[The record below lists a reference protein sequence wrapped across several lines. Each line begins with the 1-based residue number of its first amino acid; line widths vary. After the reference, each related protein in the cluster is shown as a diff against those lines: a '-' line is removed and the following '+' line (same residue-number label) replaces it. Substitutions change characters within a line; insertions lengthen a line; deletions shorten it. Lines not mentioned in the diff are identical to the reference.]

1 MTEPRNPLL
10 APQPS
15 SDRSPDRSPD
25 RSYPARNRTPEPRP
39 ASRGAP
45 RTQFQRMLFRVGL
58 WPRLRNPLSFR
69 SSLLVAFLGFT
80 LLPMLVFGPWLDRT
94 LQKHTTDLSLNS
106 QASEGSA
113 ALNSS
118 VAMDSRQSRVWVV
131 IAALV
136 LLAIALTIA
145 SWLSAQWVGPLDAL
159 PRQLKGVDSQEGPEF
174 RLSSIR
180 WAPDELQEIQEALLG
195 LRQRVQRN
203 LSEISA
209 TRQQTDQSLS
219 DLIRVRQSVENQV
232 LERTQELTEKLRC
245 AEKSERSK
253 GLFLAQLSHEIR
265 TPLNGVLGMIH
276 LLEQSSLNAEQR
288 DWAQTLR
295 SSSSTLLNVLND
307 SLDYSKIEAGKMR
320 MAVDEFDLRLV
331 FQRVVKLFTPRAA
344 DKKLALEVQFDSHLP
359 ERVKGDADRLAQVV
373 SNLVSNAIQFTQSG
387 MVRVVVLLTSRDVSL
402 VGIRIEV
409 EDTGIGMDSETQA
422 RLFQAYFQVDSPAQ
436 RRFSGGTGLGLVISR
451 QLVQLMG
458 GQISVRSRPGEGTQI
473 AVDLVFPVVDPQSG
487 SPGGPV
493 PAPPKPFRAL
503 RLLVVDDDPTSQ
515 KFIRIL
521 LARAGHQV
529 QTLDTAEAML
539 SDWILG
545 ARFDAVLL
553 DLHLPRMSGL
563 ELAVRLRE
571 LEAASVVT
579 AASARSGTVRA
590 GTRTHLIALTASALE
605 EDRRQALQSGFD
617 VFLTKPL
624 RVVELEGVLERLAAL
639 G

>member
-1 MTEPRNPLL
+1 MTEPRDPLF
-10 APQPS
+10 AAQP
-15 SDRSPDRSPD
+15 SPDRSPD
-25 RSYPARNRTPEPRP
+25 RSYPARTRTADFRL
-39 ASRGAP
+39 ASRGVP
-45 RTQFQRMLFRVGL
+45 RTRFQRMLFRVGL

-69 SSLLVAFLGFT
+69 SSLVVAFLGFT

-94 LQKHTTDLSLNS
+94 FQKHTTDLSLNL

-113 ALNSS
+113 ALSHS

-159 PRQLKGVDSQEGPEF
+159 PRQLKGIDSQEGPEV

-180 WAPDELQEIQEALLG
+180 WAPDELQEIQEAILG

-253 GLFLAQLSHEIR
+253 GLFLAQMSHEIR
-265 TPLNGVLGMIH
+265 TPLNGVLGMLH
-276 LLEQSSLNAEQR
+276 LLEKSSLDAEQR

-320 MAVDEFDLRLV
+320 LAVDEFDLRQV
-331 FQRVVKLFTPRAA
+331 FQRVGKLFIPRAA
-344 DKKLALEVQFDSHLP
+344 EKKLTLEVQFDSHLP

-387 MVRVVVLLTSRDVSL
+387 MVRVVVLLTSRDASL

-409 EDTGIGMDSETQA
+409 EDTGIGMDSATQA
-422 RLFQAYFQVDSPAQ
+422 RLFQAYFQADSPAQ
-436 RRFSGGTGLGLVISR
+436 RRLSGGTGLGLVISR

-473 AVDLVFPVVDPQSG
+473 AVNLVFPVVDPRSG
-487 SPGGPV
+487 APDGSV

-503 RLLVVDDDPTSQ
+503 RLLVVDDDPTSL

-521 LARAGHQV
+521 LARAGHEV

-545 ARFDAVLL
+545 TRFDAVLL
-553 DLHLPRMSGL
+553 DLQLPQMSGL

-579 AASARSGTVRA
+579 AASARSGTVRS
-590 GTRTHLIALTASALE
+590 GTRTHLIALTASARE
-605 EDRRQALQSGFD
+605 EDRRQALQAGFD
-617 VFLTKPL
+617 LFLTKPL
-624 RVVELEGVLERLAAL
+624 RVVELEGALERLVAL

>member
-45 RTQFQRMLFRVGL
+45 RTRFQRMLFRVGL

-80 LLPMLVFGPWLDRT
+80 LLPMLVFGPWLDQT

-159 PRQLKGVDSQEGPEF
+159 PRQLKGVDSQEGPEV

-253 GLFLAQLSHEIR
+253 GLFLAQMSHEIR
-265 TPLNGVLGMIH
+265 TPLNGVLGMLH
-276 LLEQSSLNAEQR
+276 LLEKSSLDAEQR
-288 DWAQTLR
+288 DWAETLR

-320 MAVDEFDLRLV
+320 LAVDEFDLRPV
-331 FQRVVKLFTPRAA
+331 FQRVGKLFVPRAA
-344 DKKLALEVQFDSHLP
+344 EKKLTLEVQFDSHLP
-359 ERVKGDADRLAQVV
+359 DRVKGDADRLAQVV

-409 EDTGIGMDSETQA
+409 EDTGIGMDSATQA
-422 RLFQAYFQVDSPAQ
+422 RLFQAYFQADSPAQ
-436 RRFSGGTGLGLVISR
+436 RRLSGGTGLGLVISR

-473 AVDLVFPVVDPQSG
+473 AVNLVFPVVDPRSG
-487 SPGGPV
+487 APDGSV

-521 LARAGHQV
+521 LARAGHEV

-545 ARFDAVLL
+545 TRFDAVLL
-553 DLHLPRMSGL
+553 DLQLPQMSGL

-579 AASARSGTVRA
+579 AASARSGTVRS
-590 GTRTHLIALTASALE
+590 GTRTHLIALTASARE
-605 EDRRQALQSGFD
+605 EDRRQALQAGFD
-617 VFLTKPL
+617 LFLTKPL
-624 RVVELEGVLERLAAL
+624 RVVELEGALERLAAL

>member
-1 MTEPRNPLL
+1 MTEPRNTLL
-10 APQPS
+10 APQP
-15 SDRSPDRSPD
+15 SPDRSPD
-25 RSYPARNRTPEPRP
+25 RSYPARNRTPEPRL

-45 RTQFQRMLFRVGL
+45 RTRFQRMLFRVGL

-159 PRQLKGVDSQEGPEF
+159 PRQLKGVDSQEGPEV

-180 WAPDELQEIQEALLG
+180 WAPDELQEIQEAILG

-253 GLFLAQLSHEIR
+253 GLFLAQMSHEIR
-265 TPLNGVLGMIH
+265 TPLNGVLGMLH
-276 LLEQSSLNAEQR
+276 LLEKSSLDAEQR
-288 DWAQTLR
+288 DWAETLR

-320 MAVDEFDLRLV
+320 LAVDEFDLRPV
-331 FQRVVKLFTPRAA
+331 FQRVGKLFAPRAA
-344 DKKLALEVQFDSHLP
+344 EKKLTLEVQFDSHLP

-409 EDTGIGMDSETQA
+409 EDTGIGMDSATQA
-422 RLFQAYFQVDSPAQ
+422 RLFQAYFQADSPAQ
-436 RRFSGGTGLGLVISR
+436 RRVSGGTGLGLVISR

-473 AVDLVFPVVDPQSG
+473 AVNLVFPVVDPRSG
-487 SPGGPV
+487 APDCSV

-521 LARAGHQV
+521 LARAGHEV

-545 ARFDAVLL
+545 TRFDAVLL
-553 DLHLPRMSGL
+553 DLQLPQMSGL

-579 AASARSGTVRA
+579 AASARSGTVRS
-590 GTRTHLIALTASALE
+590 GTRTHLIALTASARE
-605 EDRRQALQSGFD
+605 EDRRQALQAGFD
-617 VFLTKPL
+617 LFLTKPL
-624 RVVELEGVLERLAAL
+624 RVVELEGALERLAAL

>member
-1 MTEPRNPLL
+1 M
-10 APQPS
+10 
-15 SDRSPDRSPD
+15 
-25 RSYPARNRTPEPRP
+25 
-39 ASRGAP
+39 
-45 RTQFQRMLFRVGL
+45 
-58 WPRLRNPLSFR
+58 RNPLSFR

-94 LQKHTTDLSLNS
+94 LQEHTTDLSLNS

-113 ALNSS
+113 ALSHS
-118 VAMDSRQSRVWVV
+118 VAVDSRQSRVWVV

-136 LLAIALTIA
+136 LLAIAVTIA

-159 PRQLKGVDSQEGPEF
+159 PRHLKGVDSREGPEIQ
-174 RLSSIR
+174 LSSIR
-180 WAPDELQEIQEALLG
+180 WAPDELQEIREAILG
-195 LRQRVQRN
+195 LRQRVQRQ
-203 LSEISA
+203 LAEISA
-209 TRQQTDQSLS
+209 TQQQTDQSMS

-265 TPLNGVLGMIH
+265 TPLNGVLGMLH

-295 SSSSTLLNVLND
+295 SSSNTLLNVLND

-320 MAVDEFDLRLV
+320 MAVDEFDLRQV
-331 FQRVVKLFTPRAA
+331 VQRVGKLFTPRAA
-344 DKKLALEVQFDSHLP
+344 DKKLALEVQFDSLLP

-387 MVRVVVLLTSRDVSL
+387 RVRVAVLLTSRDVSL

-422 RLFQAYFQVDSPAQ
+422 RLFQAYFQADNSAQ

-451 QLVQLMG
+451 QLVHLMG

-473 AVDLVFPVVDPQSG
+473 AVDLVFPVVVDPQLGAS
-487 SPGGPV
+487 GGPV
-493 PAPPKPFRAL
+493 PAPPKSFRGL

-521 LARAGHQV
+521 LARAGHEV
-529 QTLDTAEAML
+529 QILDTAEAML

-545 ARFDAVLL
+545 TRFDAVLL
-553 DLHLPRMSGL
+553 DLHLPQMSGL

-579 AASARSGTVRA
+579 AVLARSGTVRA

-605 EDRRQALQSGFD
+605 DDRRQALQAGFD

-624 RVVELEGVLERLAAL
+624 RVVELERALERLAAL

>member
-45 RTQFQRMLFRVGL
+45 RTRFQRMLFRVGL

-80 LLPMLVFGPWLDRT
+80 LLPMLVFGPWLDQT

-159 PRQLKGVDSQEGPEF
+159 PRQLKGVDSQEGPEV

-180 WAPDELQEIQEALLG
+180 WAPDELQEIQEAILG

-253 GLFLAQLSHEIR
+253 GLFLAQMSHEIR
-265 TPLNGVLGMIH
+265 TPLNGVLGMLH
-276 LLEQSSLNAEQR
+276 LLEKSSLDAEQR
-288 DWAQTLR
+288 DWAETLR

-320 MAVDEFDLRLV
+320 LAVDEFDLRPV
-331 FQRVVKLFTPRAA
+331 FQRVGKLFVPRAA
-344 DKKLALEVQFDSHLP
+344 EKKLTLEVQFDSHLP
-359 ERVKGDADRLAQVV
+359 DRVKGDADRLAQVV

-409 EDTGIGMDSETQA
+409 EDTGIGMDSATQA
-422 RLFQAYFQVDSPAQ
+422 RLFQAYFQADSPAQ
-436 RRFSGGTGLGLVISR
+436 RRLSGGTGLGLVISR

-473 AVDLVFPVVDPQSG
+473 AVNLVFPVVDPRSG
-487 SPGGPV
+487 APDGSV

-521 LARAGHQV
+521 LARAGHEV

-545 ARFDAVLL
+545 TRFDAVLL
-553 DLHLPRMSGL
+553 DLQLPQMSGL

-579 AASARSGTVRA
+579 AASARSGTVRS
-590 GTRTHLIALTASALE
+590 GTRTHLIALTASARE
-605 EDRRQALQSGFD
+605 EDRRQALQAGFD
-617 VFLTKPL
+617 LFLTKPL
-624 RVVELEGVLERLAAL
+624 RVVELEGALERLAAL

>member
-25 RSYPARNRTPEPRP
+25 RSYPARNRTPEPRL
-39 ASRGAP
+39 ASRGVP
-45 RTQFQRMLFRVGL
+45 RTRFQRMLFRVGL

-80 LLPMLVFGPWLDRT
+80 LLPMLVFGPWLDQT

-159 PRQLKGVDSQEGPEF
+159 PRQLKGVDSQEGPEV

-232 LERTQELTEKLRC
+232 LERTQELTDKLRR

-253 GLFLAQLSHEIR
+253 GLFLAQMSHEIR
-265 TPLNGVLGMIH
+265 TPLNGVLGMLH
-276 LLEQSSLNAEQR
+276 LLEKSSLDAEQR
-288 DWAQTLR
+288 DWAETLR

-320 MAVDEFDLRLV
+320 LAVDEFDLRPV
-331 FQRVVKLFTPRAA
+331 FQRVGKLFVPRAA
-344 DKKLALEVQFDSHLP
+344 EKKLTLEVQFDSHLP
-359 ERVKGDADRLAQVV
+359 DRVKGDADRLAQVV

-409 EDTGIGMDSETQA
+409 EDTGIGMDSATQA
-422 RLFQAYFQVDSPAQ
+422 RLFQAYFQADSPAQ
-436 RRFSGGTGLGLVISR
+436 RRLSGGTGLGLVISR

-473 AVDLVFPVVDPQSG
+473 AVNLVFPVVDPRSG
-487 SPGGPV
+487 APDGSV

-521 LARAGHQV
+521 LARAGHEV

-545 ARFDAVLL
+545 TRFDAVLL
-553 DLHLPRMSGL
+553 DLQLPQMSGL

-579 AASARSGTVRA
+579 AASARSGTVRS
-590 GTRTHLIALTASALE
+590 GTRTHLIALTASARE
-605 EDRRQALQSGFD
+605 EDRRQALQAGFD
-617 VFLTKPL
+617 LFLTKPL
-624 RVVELEGVLERLAAL
+624 RVVELEGALERLAAL

>member
-1 MTEPRNPLL
+1 M
-10 APQPS
+10 
-15 SDRSPDRSPD
+15 
-25 RSYPARNRTPEPRP
+25 
-39 ASRGAP
+39 
-45 RTQFQRMLFRVGL
+45 
-58 WPRLRNPLSFR
+58 RNPLSFR
-69 SSLLVAFLGFT
+69 SSLLVAFLGFS

-94 LQKHTTDLSLNS
+94 LQKHTTDLSRNL

-113 ALNSS
+113 ALSHS
-118 VAMDSRQSRVWVV
+118 VAVDSRQSRVWVV

-159 PRQLKGVDSQEGPEF
+159 PRHLKGVDSREGPEIQ
-174 RLSSIR
+174 LSSIR
-180 WAPDELQEIQEALLG
+180 WAPDELQEIREAILG
-195 LRQRVQRN
+195 LRQRVQRQ
-203 LSEISA
+203 LAEISA
-209 TRQQTDQSLS
+209 TQQQTDQSMS

-265 TPLNGVLGMIH
+265 TPLNGVLGMLH

-295 SSSSTLLNVLND
+295 SSSNTLLNVLND

-320 MAVDEFDLRLV
+320 MAVDEFDLRQV
-331 FQRVVKLFTPRAA
+331 FQRVGKLFTPRAA
-344 DKKLALEVQFDSHLP
+344 EKKLALEVQFGSLLP

-387 MVRVVVLLTSRDVSL
+387 RVRVAVLLTSRDVSL

-422 RLFQAYFQVDSPAQ
+422 RLFQAYFQADNSAQ

-451 QLVQLMG
+451 QLVHLMG

-473 AVDLVFPVVDPQSG
+473 AVDLVFPVVVDPQSG
-487 SPGGPV
+487 ASGGPV
-493 PAPPKPFRAL
+493 PAPPKSFRGL

-521 LARAGHQV
+521 LARAGHEV
-529 QTLDTAEAML
+529 QILDTAEAML

-545 ARFDAVLL
+545 TRFDAVLL
-553 DLHLPRMSGL
+553 DLHLPQMSGL

-579 AASARSGTVRA
+579 AVSARSGTVRP

-605 EDRRQALQSGFD
+605 DDRRQALQAGFD

-624 RVVELEGVLERLAAL
+624 RVAELERALERLVAL

>member
-15 SDRSPDRSPD
+15 SDRSPDRS
-25 RSYPARNRTPEPRP
+25 YPTRTRTADFRL
-39 ASRGAP
+39 ASRGVP
-45 RTQFQRMLFRVGL
+45 RTRFQRMLFRVGL

-106 QASEGSA
+106 QAGEGSA

-159 PRQLKGVDSQEGPEF
+159 PRQLKGVDSQEGPEV

-180 WAPDELQEIQEALLG
+180 WAPDELQEIQEAILG

-253 GLFLAQLSHEIR
+253 GLFLAQMSHEIR
-265 TPLNGVLGMIH
+265 TPLNGVLGMLH
-276 LLEQSSLNAEQR
+276 LLEKSSLDAEQR

-320 MAVDEFDLRLV
+320 LAVDEFDLRQV
-331 FQRVVKLFTPRAA
+331 FQRVGKLFIPRAA
-344 DKKLALEVQFDSHLP
+344 EKKLTLEVQFDSHLP

-387 MVRVVVLLTSRDVSL
+387 MVRVVVLLTSRDASL

-409 EDTGIGMDSETQA
+409 EDTGIGMDSATQA
-422 RLFQAYFQVDSPAQ
+422 RLFQAYFQADSPAQ
-436 RRFSGGTGLGLVISR
+436 RRLSGGTGLGLVISR

-458 GQISVRSRPGEGTQI
+458 GKLACAVAPGRGLKSR
-473 AVDLVFPVVDPQSG
+473 
-487 SPGGPV
+487 
-493 PAPPKPFRAL
+493 
-503 RLLVVDDDPTSQ
+503 
-515 KFIRIL
+515 
-521 LARAGHQV
+521 
-529 QTLDTAEAML
+529 
-539 SDWILG
+539 
-545 ARFDAVLL
+545 
-553 DLHLPRMSGL
+553 
-563 ELAVRLRE
+563 
-571 LEAASVVT
+571 
-579 AASARSGTVRA
+579 
-590 GTRTHLIALTASALE
+590 
-605 EDRRQALQSGFD
+605 
-617 VFLTKPL
+617 
-624 RVVELEGVLERLAAL
+624 
-639 G
+639 

>member
-45 RTQFQRMLFRVGL
+45 RTRFQRMLFRVGL

-80 LLPMLVFGPWLDRT
+80 LLPMLVFGPWLDQT

-159 PRQLKGVDSQEGPEF
+159 PRQLKGVDSQEGPEV

-253 GLFLAQLSHEIR
+253 GLFLAQMSHEIR
-265 TPLNGVLGMIH
+265 TPLNGVLGMLH
-276 LLEQSSLNAEQR
+276 LLEKSSLDAEQR
-288 DWAQTLR
+288 DWAETLR

-320 MAVDEFDLRLV
+320 LAVDEFDLRPV
-331 FQRVVKLFTPRAA
+331 FQRVGKLFVPRAA
-344 DKKLALEVQFDSHLP
+344 EKKLTLEVQFDSHLP
-359 ERVKGDADRLAQVV
+359 DRVKGDADRLAQVV

-409 EDTGIGMDSETQA
+409 EDTGIGMDSATQA
-422 RLFQAYFQVDSPAQ
+422 RLFQAYFQADSPAQ
-436 RRFSGGTGLGLVISR
+436 RRVSGGTGLGLVISR

-473 AVDLVFPVVDPQSG
+473 AVNLVFPVVDPRSG
-487 SPGGPV
+487 APDGSV

-521 LARAGHQV
+521 LARAGHEV

-545 ARFDAVLL
+545 TRFDAVLL
-553 DLHLPRMSGL
+553 DLQLPRMSGL

-579 AASARSGTVRA
+579 AASARSGTVRS
-590 GTRTHLIALTASALE
+590 GTRTHLIALTASARE
-605 EDRRQALQSGFD
+605 EDRRQALQAGFD
-617 VFLTKPL
+617 LFLTKPL
-624 RVVELEGVLERLAAL
+624 RVVELEGALERLAAL

>member
-45 RTQFQRMLFRVGL
+45 RTRFQRMLFRVGL

-80 LLPMLVFGPWLDRT
+80 LLPMLVFGPWLDQT

-159 PRQLKGVDSQEGPEF
+159 PRQLKGVDSQEGPEV

-253 GLFLAQLSHEIR
+253 GLFLAQMSHEIR
-265 TPLNGVLGMIH
+265 TPLNGVLGMLH
-276 LLEQSSLNAEQR
+276 LLEKSSLDAEQR
-288 DWAQTLR
+288 DWAETLR

-320 MAVDEFDLRLV
+320 LAVDEFDLRPV
-331 FQRVVKLFTPRAA
+331 FQRVGKLFVPRAA
-344 DKKLALEVQFDSHLP
+344 EKKLTLEVQFDSHLP

-409 EDTGIGMDSETQA
+409 EDTGIGMDSATQA
-422 RLFQAYFQVDSPAQ
+422 RLFQAYFQADSPAQ
-436 RRFSGGTGLGLVISR
+436 RRLSGGTGLGLVISR

-473 AVDLVFPVVDPQSG
+473 AVNLVFPVVDPRSG
-487 SPGGPV
+487 APDGSV

-521 LARAGHQV
+521 LARAGHEV

-545 ARFDAVLL
+545 TRFDAVLL
-553 DLHLPRMSGL
+553 DLQLPRMSGL

-579 AASARSGTVRA
+579 AASARSGTVRS
-590 GTRTHLIALTASALE
+590 GTRTHLIALTASARE
-605 EDRRQALQSGFD
+605 EDRRQALQAGFD
-617 VFLTKPL
+617 LFLTKPL
-624 RVVELEGVLERLAAL
+624 RVVELEGALERLAAL

>member
-45 RTQFQRMLFRVGL
+45 RTRFQRMLFRVGL

-159 PRQLKGVDSQEGPEF
+159 PRQLKGIDSQEGPEV

-253 GLFLAQLSHEIR
+253 GLFLAQMSHEIR
-265 TPLNGVLGMIH
+265 TPLNGVLGMLH
-276 LLEQSSLNAEQR
+276 LLEKSSLDAEQR
-288 DWAQTLR
+288 DWAETLR

-320 MAVDEFDLRLV
+320 LAVDEFDLRPV
-331 FQRVVKLFTPRAA
+331 FQRVGKLFVPRAA
-344 DKKLALEVQFDSHLP
+344 EKKLTLEVQFDSHLP

-409 EDTGIGMDSETQA
+409 EDTGIGMDSATQA
-422 RLFQAYFQVDSPAQ
+422 RLFQAYFQADSPAQ
-436 RRFSGGTGLGLVISR
+436 RRLSGGTGLGLVISR

-473 AVDLVFPVVDPQSG
+473 AVNLVFPVVDPRSG
-487 SPGGPV
+487 APDGSV

-521 LARAGHQV
+521 LARAGHEV

-545 ARFDAVLL
+545 TRFDAVLL
-553 DLHLPRMSGL
+553 DLQLPQMSGL

-579 AASARSGTVRA
+579 AASARSGTVRS
-590 GTRTHLIALTASALE
+590 GTRTHLIALTASARE
-605 EDRRQALQSGFD
+605 EDRRQALQAGFD
-617 VFLTKPL
+617 LFLTKPL
-624 RVVELEGVLERLAAL
+624 RVVELEGALERLVAL

>member
-45 RTQFQRMLFRVGL
+45 RTRFQRMLFRVGL

-80 LLPMLVFGPWLDRT
+80 LLPMLVFGPWLDQT

-159 PRQLKGVDSQEGPEF
+159 PRQLKGVDSQEGPEV

-253 GLFLAQLSHEIR
+253 GLFLAQMSHEIR
-265 TPLNGVLGMIH
+265 TPLNGVLGMLH
-276 LLEQSSLNAEQR
+276 LLEKSSLDAEQR
-288 DWAQTLR
+288 DWAETLR

-320 MAVDEFDLRLV
+320 LAVDEFDLRPVL
-331 FQRVVKLFTPRAA
+331 QRVGKLFVPRAA
-344 DKKLALEVQFDSHLP
+344 EKKLTLEVQFDSHLP

-409 EDTGIGMDSETQA
+409 EDTGIGMDSATQA
-422 RLFQAYFQVDSPAQ
+422 RLFQAYFQADSPAQ
-436 RRFSGGTGLGLVISR
+436 RRVSGGTGLGLVISR

-473 AVDLVFPVVDPQSG
+473 AVNLVFPVVDPRSG
-487 SPGGPV
+487 APDGSV

-521 LARAGHQV
+521 LARAGHEV

-545 ARFDAVLL
+545 TRFDAVLL
-553 DLHLPRMSGL
+553 DLQLPRMSGL

-579 AASARSGTVRA
+579 AASARSGTVRS
-590 GTRTHLIALTASALE
+590 GTRTHLIALTASARE
-605 EDRRQALQSGFD
+605 EDRRQALQAGFD
-617 VFLTKPL
+617 LFLTKPL
-624 RVVELEGVLERLAAL
+624 RVVELEGALERLAAL

>member
-25 RSYPARNRTPEPRP
+25 RSYPARNRTPEPRL
-39 ASRGAP
+39 ASRGVP
-45 RTQFQRMLFRVGL
+45 RTRFQRMLFRVGL

-159 PRQLKGVDSQEGPEF
+159 PRQLKGVDSQEGPEV

-232 LERTQELTEKLRC
+232 LERTQELTDKLRR

-253 GLFLAQLSHEIR
+253 GLFLAQMSHEIR
-265 TPLNGVLGMIH
+265 TPLNGVLGMLH
-276 LLEQSSLNAEQR
+276 LLEKSSLDAEQR
-288 DWAQTLR
+288 DWAETLR

-320 MAVDEFDLRLV
+320 LAVDEFDLRPV
-331 FQRVVKLFTPRAA
+331 FQRVGKLFVPRAA
-344 DKKLALEVQFDSHLP
+344 EKKLTLEVQFDSHLP
-359 ERVKGDADRLAQVV
+359 DRVKGDADRLAQVV

-409 EDTGIGMDSETQA
+409 EDTGIGMDSATQA
-422 RLFQAYFQVDSPAQ
+422 RLFQAYFQADSPAQ
-436 RRFSGGTGLGLVISR
+436 RRLSGGTGLGLVISR

-473 AVDLVFPVVDPQSG
+473 AVNLVFPVVDPRSG
-487 SPGGPV
+487 APDGSV

-521 LARAGHQV
+521 LARAGHEV

-545 ARFDAVLL
+545 TRFDAVLL
-553 DLHLPRMSGL
+553 DLQLPQMSGL

-579 AASARSGTVRA
+579 AASARSGTVRS
-590 GTRTHLIALTASALE
+590 GTRTHLIALTASARE
-605 EDRRQALQSGFD
+605 EDRRQALQAGFD
-617 VFLTKPL
+617 LFLTKPL
-624 RVVELEGVLERLAAL
+624 RVVELEGALERLAAL

>member
-1 MTEPRNPLL
+1 
-10 APQPS
+10 
-15 SDRSPDRSPD
+15 
-25 RSYPARNRTPEPRP
+25 
-39 ASRGAP
+39 
-45 RTQFQRMLFRVGL
+45 MLFRVGL

-159 PRQLKGVDSQEGPEF
+159 PRQLNGVDSQEGPEV

-180 WAPDELQEIQEALLG
+180 WAPDELQEIQEAILG

-253 GLFLAQLSHEIR
+253 GLFLAQMSHEIR
-265 TPLNGVLGMIH
+265 TPLNGVLGMLH
-276 LLEQSSLNAEQR
+276 LLEKSSLDAEQR
-288 DWAQTLR
+288 DWAETLR

-320 MAVDEFDLRLV
+320 LAVDEFDLRQV
-331 FQRVVKLFTPRAA
+331 FQRVGKLFIPRAA
-344 DKKLALEVQFDSHLP
+344 EKKLTLEVQFDSHLP

-387 MVRVVVLLTSRDVSL
+387 MVRVVVLLTSRDASL

-409 EDTGIGMDSETQA
+409 EDTGIGMDSATQA
-422 RLFQAYFQVDSPAQ
+422 RLFQAYFQADSPAQ
-436 RRFSGGTGLGLVISR
+436 RRLSGGTGLGLVISR

-473 AVDLVFPVVDPQSG
+473 AVNLVFPVVDPRSG
-487 SPGGPV
+487 APDGSV

-503 RLLVVDDDPTSQ
+503 RLLVVDDDPTSL

-521 LARAGHQV
+521 LARAGHEV

-545 ARFDAVLL
+545 TRFDAVLL
-553 DLHLPRMSGL
+553 DLQLPQMSGL

-579 AASARSGTVRA
+579 AASARSGTVRS
-590 GTRTHLIALTASALE
+590 GTRTQLIALTASARE
-605 EDRRQALQSGFD
+605 EDRRQALQAGFD
-617 VFLTKPL
+617 LFLTKPL
-624 RVVELEGVLERLAAL
+624 RVVELEGALERLVAL

>member
-45 RTQFQRMLFRVGL
+45 RTRFQRMLFRVGL

-159 PRQLKGVDSQEGPEF
+159 PRQLKGVDSQEGPEV

-253 GLFLAQLSHEIR
+253 GLFLAQMSHEIR
-265 TPLNGVLGMIH
+265 TPLNGVLGMLH
-276 LLEQSSLNAEQR
+276 LLEKSSLDAEQR
-288 DWAQTLR
+288 DWAETLR

-320 MAVDEFDLRLV
+320 LAVDEFDLRPV
-331 FQRVVKLFTPRAA
+331 FQRVGKLFVPRAA
-344 DKKLALEVQFDSHLP
+344 EKKLTLEVQFDSHLP

-409 EDTGIGMDSETQA
+409 EDTGIGMDSATQA
-422 RLFQAYFQVDSPAQ
+422 RLFQAYFQADSPAQ
-436 RRFSGGTGLGLVISR
+436 RRLSGGTGLGLVISR

-473 AVDLVFPVVDPQSG
+473 AVNLVFPVVDPRSG
-487 SPGGPV
+487 APDGSV

-521 LARAGHQV
+521 LARAGHEV

-545 ARFDAVLL
+545 TRFDAVLL
-553 DLHLPRMSGL
+553 DLQLPRMSGL

-579 AASARSGTVRA
+579 AASARSGTVRS
-590 GTRTHLIALTASALE
+590 GTRTHLIALTASARE
-605 EDRRQALQSGFD
+605 EDRRQALQAGFD
-617 VFLTKPL
+617 LFLTKPL
-624 RVVELEGVLERLAAL
+624 RVVELEGALERLVAL

>member
-45 RTQFQRMLFRVGL
+45 RTRFQRMLFRVGL

-80 LLPMLVFGPWLDRT
+80 LLPMLVFGPWLDQT

-159 PRQLKGVDSQEGPEF
+159 PRQLKGVDSQEGPEV

-253 GLFLAQLSHEIR
+253 GLFLAQMSHEIR
-265 TPLNGVLGMIH
+265 TPLNGVLGMLH
-276 LLEQSSLNAEQR
+276 LLEKSSLDAEQR
-288 DWAQTLR
+288 DWAETLR

-320 MAVDEFDLRLV
+320 LAVDEFDLRPV
-331 FQRVVKLFTPRAA
+331 FQRVGKLFVPRAA
-344 DKKLALEVQFDSHLP
+344 EKKLTLEVQFDSHLP

-409 EDTGIGMDSETQA
+409 EDTGIGMDSATQA
-422 RLFQAYFQVDSPAQ
+422 RLFQAYFQADSPAQ
-436 RRFSGGTGLGLVISR
+436 RRVSGGTGLGLVISR

-473 AVDLVFPVVDPQSG
+473 AVNLVFPVVDPRSG
-487 SPGGPV
+487 APDGSV

-521 LARAGHQV
+521 LARAGHEV

-545 ARFDAVLL
+545 TRFDAVLL
-553 DLHLPRMSGL
+553 DLQLPQMSGL

-579 AASARSGTVRA
+579 AASARSGTVRS
-590 GTRTHLIALTASALE
+590 GTRTHLIALTASARE
-605 EDRRQALQSGFD
+605 EDRRQALQAGFD
-617 VFLTKPL
+617 LFLTKPL
-624 RVVELEGVLERLAAL
+624 RVVELEGALERLAAL

>member
-45 RTQFQRMLFRVGL
+45 RTRFQRMLFRVGL

-80 LLPMLVFGPWLDRT
+80 LLPMLVFGPWLDQT

-159 PRQLKGVDSQEGPEF
+159 PRQLKGVDSQEGPEV

-253 GLFLAQLSHEIR
+253 GLFLAQMSHEIR
-265 TPLNGVLGMIH
+265 TPLNGVLGMLH
-276 LLEQSSLNAEQR
+276 LLEKSSLDAEQR
-288 DWAQTLR
+288 DWAETLR

-320 MAVDEFDLRLV
+320 LAVDEFDLRPV
-331 FQRVVKLFTPRAA
+331 FQRVGKLFVPRAA
-344 DKKLALEVQFDSHLP
+344 EKKLTLEVQFDSHLP
-359 ERVKGDADRLAQVV
+359 DRVKGDADRLAQVV

-409 EDTGIGMDSETQA
+409 EDTGIGMDSATQA
-422 RLFQAYFQVDSPAQ
+422 RLFQAYFQADSPAQ
-436 RRFSGGTGLGLVISR
+436 RRVSGGTGLGLVISR

-473 AVDLVFPVVDPQSG
+473 AVNLVFPVVDPRSG
-487 SPGGPV
+487 APDGSV

-521 LARAGHQV
+521 LARAGHEV

-545 ARFDAVLL
+545 TRFDAVLL
-553 DLHLPRMSGL
+553 DLQLPQMSGL

-579 AASARSGTVRA
+579 AASARSGTVRS
-590 GTRTHLIALTASALE
+590 GTRTHLIALTASARE
-605 EDRRQALQSGFD
+605 EDRRQALQAGFD
-617 VFLTKPL
+617 LFLTKPL
-624 RVVELEGVLERLAAL
+624 RVVELEGALERLAAL

>member
-45 RTQFQRMLFRVGL
+45 RTRFQRMLFRVGL

-159 PRQLKGVDSQEGPEF
+159 PRQLKGVDSQEGPEV

-180 WAPDELQEIQEALLG
+180 WAPDELQEIQEAILG

-253 GLFLAQLSHEIR
+253 GLFLAQMSHEIR
-265 TPLNGVLGMIH
+265 TPLNGVLGMLH
-276 LLEQSSLNAEQR
+276 LLEKSSLDAEQR
-288 DWAQTLR
+288 DWAETLR

-320 MAVDEFDLRLV
+320 LAVDEFDLRQVL
-331 FQRVVKLFTPRAA
+331 QRVGKLFVPRAA
-344 DKKLALEVQFDSHLP
+344 EKKLTLEVQFDSHLP

-409 EDTGIGMDSETQA
+409 EDTGIGMDSATQA
-422 RLFQAYFQVDSPAQ
+422 RLFQAYFQADSPAQ
-436 RRFSGGTGLGLVISR
+436 RRLSGGTGLGLVISR

-473 AVDLVFPVVDPQSG
+473 AVNLVFPVVDPRSG
-487 SPGGPV
+487 APDGSV

-521 LARAGHQV
+521 LARAGHEV

-545 ARFDAVLL
+545 TRFDAVLL
-553 DLHLPRMSGL
+553 DLQLPQMSGL

-579 AASARSGTVRA
+579 AASARSGTVRS
-590 GTRTHLIALTASALE
+590 GTRTHLIALTASARE
-605 EDRRQALQSGFD
+605 EDRRQALQAGFD
-617 VFLTKPL
+617 LFLTKPL
-624 RVVELEGVLERLAAL
+624 RVVELEGALERLAAL

>member
-45 RTQFQRMLFRVGL
+45 RTRFQRMLFRVGL

-253 GLFLAQLSHEIR
+253 GLFLAQMSHEIR
-265 TPLNGVLGMIH
+265 TPLNGVLGMLH
-276 LLEQSSLNAEQR
+276 LLEKSSLDAEQR
-288 DWAQTLR
+288 DWAETLR

-320 MAVDEFDLRLV
+320 LAVDEFDLRPV
-331 FQRVVKLFTPRAA
+331 FQRVGKLFVPRAA
-344 DKKLALEVQFDSHLP
+344 EKKLTLEVQFDSHLP
-359 ERVKGDADRLAQVV
+359 DRVKGDADRLAQVV

-409 EDTGIGMDSETQA
+409 EDTGIGMDSATQA
-422 RLFQAYFQVDSPAQ
+422 RLFQAYFQADSPAQ
-436 RRFSGGTGLGLVISR
+436 RRLSGGTGLGLVISR

-473 AVDLVFPVVDPQSG
+473 AVNLVFPVVDPRSG
-487 SPGGPV
+487 APDGSV

-521 LARAGHQV
+521 LARAGHEV

-545 ARFDAVLL
+545 TRFDAVLL
-553 DLHLPRMSGL
+553 DLQLPQMSGL

-579 AASARSGTVRA
+579 AASARSGTVRS
-590 GTRTHLIALTASALE
+590 GTRTHLIALTASARE
-605 EDRRQALQSGFD
+605 EDRRQALQAGFD
-617 VFLTKPL
+617 LFLTKPL
-624 RVVELEGVLERLAAL
+624 RVVELEGALERLAAL

>member
-1 MTEPRNPLL
+1 
-10 APQPS
+10 
-15 SDRSPDRSPD
+15 
-25 RSYPARNRTPEPRP
+25 
-39 ASRGAP
+39 
-45 RTQFQRMLFRVGL
+45 MLFRVGL

-94 LQKHTTDLSLNS
+94 FQKHTKELSLNS

-159 PRQLKGVDSQEGPEF
+159 PRQLKGVDSQEGPEI

-180 WAPDELQEIQEALLG
+180 WAPDELQEIQEAILG

-253 GLFLAQLSHEIR
+253 GLFLAQMSHEIR
-265 TPLNGVLGMIH
+265 TPLNGVLGMLH
-276 LLEQSSLNAEQR
+276 LLEKSSLDAEQR
-288 DWAQTLR
+288 DWAETLR

-320 MAVDEFDLRLV
+320 LAVDEFDLRQV
-331 FQRVVKLFTPRAA
+331 FQRVGKLFIPRAA
-344 DKKLALEVQFDSHLP
+344 EKKLTLEVQFDSHLP

-409 EDTGIGMDSETQA
+409 EDTGIGMDSATQA
-422 RLFQAYFQVDSPAQ
+422 RLFQAYFQADSPTQ
-436 RRFSGGTGLGLVISR
+436 RRLSGGTGLGLVISR

-473 AVDLVFPVVDPQSG
+473 AVNLVFPVVDPRSG
-487 SPGGPV
+487 APDGSV

-503 RLLVVDDDPTSQ
+503 RLLVVDDDPTSL
-515 KFIRIL
+515 KFILIL
-521 LARAGHQV
+521 LARAGHEV

-545 ARFDAVLL
+545 TRFDAVLL
-553 DLHLPRMSGL
+553 DLQLPQMSGL

-579 AASARSGTVRA
+579 AASARSGTVRS
-590 GTRTHLIALTASALE
+590 GTRTHLIALTASARE
-605 EDRRQALQSGFD
+605 EDRRQALQAGFD
-617 VFLTKPL
+617 LFLTKPL
-624 RVVELEGVLERLAAL
+624 RVVELEGDLERLVAL

>member
-1 MTEPRNPLL
+1 M
-10 APQPS
+10 
-15 SDRSPDRSPD
+15 
-25 RSYPARNRTPEPRP
+25 
-39 ASRGAP
+39 
-45 RTQFQRMLFRVGL
+45 
-58 WPRLRNPLSFR
+58 RNPLSFR

-94 LQKHTTDLSLNS
+94 LQEHTTDLSLNS

-113 ALNSS
+113 ALSHS
-118 VAMDSRQSRVWVV
+118 VAVDSRQSRVWVV

-136 LLAIALTIA
+136 LLAIAVTIA

-159 PRQLKGVDSQEGPEF
+159 PRHLKGVDSREGPEIQ
-174 RLSSIR
+174 LSSIR
-180 WAPDELQEIQEALLG
+180 WAPDELQEIREAILG
-195 LRQRVQRN
+195 LRQRVQRQ
-203 LSEISA
+203 LAEISA
-209 TRQQTDQSLS
+209 TQQQTDQSMS

-265 TPLNGVLGMIH
+265 TPLNGVLGMLH

-295 SSSSTLLNVLND
+295 SSSNTLLNVLND

-320 MAVDEFDLRLV
+320 MAVDEFDLRQV
-331 FQRVVKLFTPRAA
+331 FQRVGKLFTPRAA
-344 DKKLALEVQFDSHLP
+344 DKKLALEVQFDSLLP

-387 MVRVVVLLTSRDVSL
+387 RVRVAVLLTSRDVSL

-422 RLFQAYFQVDSPAQ
+422 RLFQAYFQADNSAQ

-451 QLVQLMG
+451 QLVHLMG
-458 GQISVRSRPGEGTQI
+458 GQISVRSRPGDGTQI
-473 AVDLVFPVVDPQSG
+473 AVDLVFPVVVDPQLGAS
-487 SPGGPV
+487 GGPV
-493 PAPPKPFRAL
+493 PAPPKSFRGL

-521 LARAGHQV
+521 LARAGHEV
-529 QTLDTAEAML
+529 QILDTAEAML

-545 ARFDAVLL
+545 TRFDAVLL
-553 DLHLPRMSGL
+553 DLHLPQMSGL

-579 AASARSGTVRA
+579 AVLARSGTVRA

-605 EDRRQALQSGFD
+605 DDRRQALQAGFD

-624 RVVELEGVLERLAAL
+624 RVVELERALERLAAL

>member
-1 MTEPRNPLL
+1 
-10 APQPS
+10 
-15 SDRSPDRSPD
+15 
-25 RSYPARNRTPEPRP
+25 
-39 ASRGAP
+39 
-45 RTQFQRMLFRVGL
+45 MLFRVGL

-80 LLPMLVFGPWLDRT
+80 LLPMLVFGPWLDQT

-159 PRQLKGVDSQEGPEF
+159 PRQLKGVDSQEGPEV

-253 GLFLAQLSHEIR
+253 GLFLAQMSHEIR
-265 TPLNGVLGMIH
+265 TPLNGVLGMLH
-276 LLEQSSLNAEQR
+276 LLEKSSLDAEQR
-288 DWAQTLR
+288 DWAETLR

-320 MAVDEFDLRLV
+320 LAVDEFDLRPV
-331 FQRVVKLFTPRAA
+331 FQRVGKLFVPRAA
-344 DKKLALEVQFDSHLP
+344 EKKLTLEVQFDSHLP

-409 EDTGIGMDSETQA
+409 EDTGIGMDSATQA
-422 RLFQAYFQVDSPAQ
+422 RLFQAYFQADSPAQ
-436 RRFSGGTGLGLVISR
+436 RRVSGGTGLGLVISR

-473 AVDLVFPVVDPQSG
+473 AVNLVFPVVDPRSG
-487 SPGGPV
+487 APDGSV

-521 LARAGHQV
+521 LARAGHEV
-529 QTLDTAEAML
+529 QILDTAEAML

-545 ARFDAVLL
+545 TRFDAVLL

>member
-1 MTEPRNPLL
+1 MSEPRDPLF
-10 APQPS
+10 AAQPS
-15 SDRSPDRSPD
+15 PSPSHL
-25 RSYPARNRTPEPRP
+25 ARNRTPDPRP
-39 ASRGAP
+39 TSQWVP
-45 RTQFQRMLFRVGL
+45 RTRFQKVFFRLGL

-69 SSLLVAFLGFT
+69 SSLVVAFLGFT
-80 LLPMLVFGPWLDRT
+80 LLPMLVFGSWLDQA
-94 LQKHTTDLSLNS
+94 LQKHTKDLSLQS
-106 QASEGSA
+106 QASEGAA
-113 ALNSS
+113 ALSHS
-118 VAMDSRQSRVWVV
+118 VAMDSGQSRVWVV

-136 LLAIALTIA
+136 LLAIALTFA

-159 PRQLKGVDSQEGPEF
+159 PRHLKNVDSQEGPEI

-180 WAPDELQEIQEALLG
+180 WAPDELQEIQEAILG

-232 LERTQELTEKLRC
+232 LERTQELTEKLRR

-545 ARFDAVLL
+545 TRFDAVLL

>member
-1 MTEPRNPLL
+1 
-10 APQPS
+10 
-15 SDRSPDRSPD
+15 
-25 RSYPARNRTPEPRP
+25 
-39 ASRGAP
+39 
-45 RTQFQRMLFRVGL
+45 MLFRVGL

-69 SSLLVAFLGFT
+69 SSLVVAFLGFT

-94 LQKHTTDLSLNS
+94 FQKHTKELSLQS

-113 ALNSS
+113 ALSHS
-118 VAMDSRQSRVWVV
+118 VAMDSGQSRVWLV
-131 IAALV
+131 IAALI

-159 PRQLKGVDSQEGPEF
+159 PRHLKNVDSQEGPEI

-180 WAPDELQEIQEALLG
+180 WAPDELQEIREALLG
-195 LRQRVQRN
+195 LRQRVQRY
-203 LSEISA
+203 LADISA
-209 TRQQTDQSLS
+209 TQQQTDQSLS

-232 LERTQELTEKLRC
+232 LERTQELTEKLRR

-320 MAVDEFDLRLV
+320 MAVDEFDLRPV
-331 FQRVVKLFTPRAA
+331 FERVVKLFTPRAS
-344 DKKLALEVQFDSHLP
+344 DKKLTLEVQFDSHLP

-402 VGIRIEV
+402 VGIRFEV

-487 SPGGPV
+487 APGGPV

-521 LARAGHQV
+521 LTRAGHQV

-545 ARFDAVLL
+545 TRFDAVLL

-579 AASARSGTVRA
+579 AASARSGTVRT

>member
-1 MTEPRNPLL
+1 M
-10 APQPS
+10 
-15 SDRSPDRSPD
+15 
-25 RSYPARNRTPEPRP
+25 
-39 ASRGAP
+39 
-45 RTQFQRMLFRVGL
+45 
-58 WPRLRNPLSFR
+58 RNPLSFR

-94 LQKHTTDLSLNS
+94 FQKHTKELSLNS
-106 QASEGSA
+106 QAGEGSA
-113 ALNSS
+113 ALSHS
-118 VAMDSRQSRVWVV
+118 VAVDSRQSRVWVV

-159 PRQLKGVDSQEGPEF
+159 PRHLKGVDSREGPEIQ
-174 RLSSIR
+174 LSSIR
-180 WAPDELQEIQEALLG
+180 WAPDELQEIREAILG
-195 LRQRVQRN
+195 LRQRVQRQ
-203 LSEISA
+203 LAEISA
-209 TRQQTDQSLS
+209 TQQQTDQSMS

-265 TPLNGVLGMIH
+265 TPLNGVLGMLH

-295 SSSSTLLNVLND
+295 SSSNTLLNVLND

-320 MAVDEFDLRLV
+320 MAVDEFDLRQV
-331 FQRVVKLFTPRAA
+331 FQRVGKLFTPRAA
-344 DKKLALEVQFDSHLP
+344 DKKLALEVQFDSLLP

-387 MVRVVVLLTSRDVSL
+387 RVRVAVLLTSRDVSL

-422 RLFQAYFQVDSPAQ
+422 RLFQAYFQADNSAQ

-451 QLVQLMG
+451 QLVHLMG
-458 GQISVRSRPGEGTQI
+458 GQISVRSRPGDGTQI
-473 AVDLVFPVVDPQSG
+473 AVDLVFPVVVDPQLGAS
-487 SPGGPV
+487 GGPV
-493 PAPPKPFRAL
+493 PAPPKSFHGL

-521 LARAGHQV
+521 LARAGHEV
-529 QTLDTAEAML
+529 QILDTAEAML

-545 ARFDAVLL
+545 TRFDAVLL
-553 DLHLPRMSGL
+553 DLHLPQMSGL

-579 AASARSGTVRA
+579 AVLARSGTVRA

-605 EDRRQALQSGFD
+605 DDRRQALQAGFD

-624 RVVELEGVLERLAAL
+624 RVVELERALERLAAL

>member
-1 MTEPRNPLL
+1 
-10 APQPS
+10 
-15 SDRSPDRSPD
+15 
-25 RSYPARNRTPEPRP
+25 
-39 ASRGAP
+39 
-45 RTQFQRMLFRVGL
+45 MLFRVGL

-69 SSLLVAFLGFT
+69 SSLVVAFLGFT
-80 LLPMLVFGPWLDRT
+80 LLPMLVFGPWLDQT

-106 QASEGSA
+106 QAGEGSA

-159 PRQLKGVDSQEGPEF
+159 PRQLKGVDSQEGPEV

-253 GLFLAQLSHEIR
+253 GLFLAQMSHEIR
-265 TPLNGVLGMIH
+265 TPLNGVLGMLH
-276 LLEQSSLNAEQR
+276 LLEKSSLDAEQR
-288 DWAQTLR
+288 DWAETLR

-320 MAVDEFDLRLV
+320 LAVDEFDLRPV
-331 FQRVVKLFTPRAA
+331 FERVGKLFVPRAA
-344 DKKLALEVQFDSHLP
+344 EKKLTLEVQFDSHLP
-359 ERVKGDADRLAQVV
+359 DRVKGDADRLAQVV

-409 EDTGIGMDSETQA
+409 EDTGIGMDSATQA
-422 RLFQAYFQVDSPAQ
+422 RLFQAYFQADSPAQ
-436 RRFSGGTGLGLVISR
+436 RRLSGGTGLGLVISR

-458 GQISVRSRPGEGTQI
+458 GQVSVRSRPGEGTQI
-473 AVDLVFPVVDPQSG
+473 AVNLVFPVVDPRSG
-487 SPGGPV
+487 APDGSV

-521 LARAGHQV
+521 LARAGHEV

-545 ARFDAVLL
+545 TRFDAVLL
-553 DLHLPRMSGL
+553 DLQLPQMSGL

-579 AASARSGTVRA
+579 AASARSGTVRS
-590 GTRTHLIALTASALE
+590 GTRTHLIALTASARE
-605 EDRRQALQSGFD
+605 EDRRQALQAGFD
-617 VFLTKPL
+617 LFLTKPL
-624 RVVELEGVLERLAAL
+624 RVVELEGALERLAAL

>member
-1 MTEPRNPLL
+1 M
-10 APQPS
+10 
-15 SDRSPDRSPD
+15 
-25 RSYPARNRTPEPRP
+25 
-39 ASRGAP
+39 
-45 RTQFQRMLFRVGL
+45 
-58 WPRLRNPLSFR
+58 RNPLSFR

-94 LQKHTTDLSLNS
+94 FQKHTKELSLNS
-106 QASEGSA
+106 QAGEGSA
-113 ALNSS
+113 ALSHS
-118 VAMDSRQSRVWVV
+118 VAVDSRQSRVWVV

-159 PRQLKGVDSQEGPEF
+159 PRHLKGVDSREGPEIQ
-174 RLSSIR
+174 LSSIR
-180 WAPDELQEIQEALLG
+180 WAPDELQEIREAILG
-195 LRQRVQRN
+195 LRQRVQRQ
-203 LSEISA
+203 LAEISA
-209 TRQQTDQSLS
+209 TQQQTDQSMS

-265 TPLNGVLGMIH
+265 TPLNGVLGMLH

-295 SSSSTLLNVLND
+295 SSSNTLLNVLND

-320 MAVDEFDLRLV
+320 MAVDEFDLRQV
-331 FQRVVKLFTPRAA
+331 FQRVGKLFTPRAA
-344 DKKLALEVQFDSHLP
+344 DKKLALEVQFDSLLP

-387 MVRVVVLLTSRDVSL
+387 RVRVAVLLTSRDVSL

-422 RLFQAYFQVDSPAQ
+422 RLFQAYFQAENSAQ

-451 QLVQLMG
+451 QLVHLMG

-473 AVDLVFPVVDPQSG
+473 AVDLVFPVVVDPQLGAS
-487 SPGGPV
+487 GGPV
-493 PAPPKPFRAL
+493 PAPPKSFRGL

-521 LARAGHQV
+521 LARAGHEV
-529 QTLDTAEAML
+529 QILDTAEAML

-545 ARFDAVLL
+545 TRFDAVLL
-553 DLHLPRMSGL
+553 DLQLPQMSGL

-579 AASARSGTVRA
+579 AVLARSGTVRA

-605 EDRRQALQSGFD
+605 DDRRQALQAGFD

-624 RVVELEGVLERLAAL
+624 RVVELERALERLAAL

>member
-1 MTEPRNPLL
+1 
-10 APQPS
+10 
-15 SDRSPDRSPD
+15 
-25 RSYPARNRTPEPRP
+25 
-39 ASRGAP
+39 
-45 RTQFQRMLFRVGL
+45 MLFRVGL

-69 SSLLVAFLGFT
+69 SSLVVAFLGFT

-94 LQKHTTDLSLNS
+94 FQKHTKELSLNL

-159 PRQLKGVDSQEGPEF
+159 PRQLKGVDSQEGPEV

-180 WAPDELQEIQEALLG
+180 WAPDELQEIQEAILG

-253 GLFLAQLSHEIR
+253 GLFLAQMSHEIR
-265 TPLNGVLGMIH
+265 TPLNGVLGMLH
-276 LLEQSSLNAEQR
+276 LLEKSSLDAEQR

-320 MAVDEFDLRLV
+320 LAVDEFDLRQV
-331 FQRVVKLFTPRAA
+331 FQRVGKLFIPRAA
-344 DKKLALEVQFDSHLP
+344 EKKLTLEVQFDSHLP

-409 EDTGIGMDSETQA
+409 EDTGIGMDSATQA
-422 RLFQAYFQVDSPAQ
+422 RLFQAYFQADSPAQ
-436 RRFSGGTGLGLVISR
+436 RRLSGGTGLGLVISR

-473 AVDLVFPVVDPQSG
+473 AVNLVFPVVDPRSG
-487 SPGGPV
+487 APDGSV

-503 RLLVVDDDPTSQ
+503 RLLVVDDDPTSL

-521 LARAGHQV
+521 LARAGHEV

-545 ARFDAVLL
+545 TRFDAVLL
-553 DLHLPRMSGL
+553 DLQLPQMSGL

-579 AASARSGTVRA
+579 AASARSGTVRS
-590 GTRTHLIALTASALE
+590 GTRTHLIALTASARE
-605 EDRRQALQSGFD
+605 EDRRQALQAGFD
-617 VFLTKPL
+617 LFLTKPL
-624 RVVELEGVLERLAAL
+624 RVVELEGALERLVAL

>member
-1 MTEPRNPLL
+1 
-10 APQPS
+10 
-15 SDRSPDRSPD
+15 
-25 RSYPARNRTPEPRP
+25 
-39 ASRGAP
+39 
-45 RTQFQRMLFRVGL
+45 MLFRVGL

-80 LLPMLVFGPWLDRT
+80 LLPMLVFGPWLDQT

-159 PRQLKGVDSQEGPEF
+159 PRQLKGVDSQEGPEV

-253 GLFLAQLSHEIR
+253 GLFLAQMSHEIR
-265 TPLNGVLGMIH
+265 TPLNGVLGMLH
-276 LLEQSSLNAEQR
+276 LLEKSSLDAEQR
-288 DWAQTLR
+288 DWAETLR

-320 MAVDEFDLRLV
+320 LAVDEFDLRPV
-331 FQRVVKLFTPRAA
+331 FQRVGKLFVPRAA
-344 DKKLALEVQFDSHLP
+344 EKKLTLEVQFDSHLP

-409 EDTGIGMDSETQA
+409 EDTGIGMDSATQA
-422 RLFQAYFQVDSPAQ
+422 RLFQAYFQADSPAQ
-436 RRFSGGTGLGLVISR
+436 RRLSGGTGLGLVISR

-473 AVDLVFPVVDPQSG
+473 AVNLVFPVVDPRSG
-487 SPGGPV
+487 APDGSV

-521 LARAGHQV
+521 LARAGHEV

-545 ARFDAVLL
+545 TRFDAVLL
-553 DLHLPRMSGL
+553 DLQLPQMSGL

-579 AASARSGTVRA
+579 AASAQSGTVRS
-590 GTRTHLIALTASALE
+590 GTRTHLIALTASARE
-605 EDRRQALQSGFD
+605 EDRRQALQAGFD
-617 VFLTKPL
+617 LFLTKPL
-624 RVVELEGVLERLAAL
+624 RVVELEGALERLAAL

>member
-1 MTEPRNPLL
+1 
-10 APQPS
+10 
-15 SDRSPDRSPD
+15 
-25 RSYPARNRTPEPRP
+25 
-39 ASRGAP
+39 
-45 RTQFQRMLFRVGL
+45 
-58 WPRLRNPLSFR
+58 
-69 SSLLVAFLGFT
+69 
-80 LLPMLVFGPWLDRT
+80 MLVFGPWLDQA
-94 LQKHTTDLSLNS
+94 LQKPTPDLSLTS
-106 QASEGSA
+106 QASEGA
-113 ALNSS
+113 VALSRS
-118 VAMDSRQSRVWVV
+118 VAMGSGQSRVWVV

-136 LLAIALTIA
+136 LLAIALLIA

-159 PRQLKGVDSQEGPEF
+159 PRQLKGVDSQEGPEI

-180 WAPDELQEIQEALLG
+180 WAPDELQKIQEALLG
-195 LRQRVQRN
+195 LRQRVQRS

-232 LERTQELTEKLRC
+232 LERTQELTDKLRR

-253 GLFLAQLSHEIR
+253 GLFLAQMSHEIR
-265 TPLNGVLGMIH
+265 TPLNGVLGMLH
-276 LLEQSSLNAEQR
+276 LLEKSSLDAEQR
-288 DWAQTLR
+288 DWAETLR

-307 SLDYSKIEAGKMR
+307 SLDFSKIEAGKMR
-320 MAVDEFDLRLV
+320 LAVDEFDLRTV
-331 FQRVVKLFTPRAA
+331 FQRVGKLFTPRA
-344 DKKLALEVQFDSHLP
+344 DEKKLALEVQFDSHLP

-387 MVRVVVLLTSRDVSL
+387 MVRVAVVLTSRDVSL

-422 RLFQAYFQVDSPAQ
+422 RLFQPYFQADSPSQ
-436 RRFSGGTGLGLVISR
+436 RRVSGGTGLGLAISR

-458 GQISVRSRPGEGTQI
+458 GQVSVRSRPEQGTQI
-473 AVDLVFPVVDPQSG
+473 AVNLVFPVVDPRSG
-487 SPGGPV
+487 APAGSV

-503 RLLVVDDDPTSQ
+503 RLLVVDDDPISQ

-521 LARAGHQV
+521 LARSGHEV

-553 DLHLPRMSGL
+553 DLQLPQMSGL

-579 AASARSGTVRA
+579 AASARSGTVRP
-590 GTRTHLIALTASALE
+590 GTRTYLIALTASALE
-605 EDRRQALQSGFD
+605 EDRRQALQAGFD
-617 VFLTKPL
+617 LFITKPL
-624 RVVELEGVLERLAAL
+624 RVVELEAALERLAAL

>member
-1 MTEPRNPLL
+1 
-10 APQPS
+10 
-15 SDRSPDRSPD
+15 
-25 RSYPARNRTPEPRP
+25 
-39 ASRGAP
+39 
-45 RTQFQRMLFRVGL
+45 MLFRVGL

-69 SSLLVAFLGFT
+69 SSLVVAFLGFT

-94 LQKHTTDLSLNS
+94 FQKHTTDLSLNL

-113 ALNSS
+113 ALSHS

-159 PRQLKGVDSQEGPEF
+159 PRQLKGIDSQEGPEV

-180 WAPDELQEIQEALLG
+180 WAPDELQEIQEAILG

-253 GLFLAQLSHEIR
+253 GLFLAQMSHEIR
-265 TPLNGVLGMIH
+265 TPLNGVLGMLH
-276 LLEQSSLNAEQR
+276 LLEKSSLDAEQR

-320 MAVDEFDLRLV
+320 LAVDEFDLRQV
-331 FQRVVKLFTPRAA
+331 FQRVGKLFIPRAA
-344 DKKLALEVQFDSHLP
+344 EKKLTLEVQFDSHLP

-387 MVRVVVLLTSRDVSL
+387 MVRVVVLLTSRDASL

-409 EDTGIGMDSETQA
+409 EDTGIGMDSATQA
-422 RLFQAYFQVDSPAQ
+422 RLFQAYFQADSPAQ
-436 RRFSGGTGLGLVISR
+436 RRLSGGTGLGLVISR

-473 AVDLVFPVVDPQSG
+473 AVNLVFPVVDPRSG
-487 SPGGPV
+487 APDGSV

-503 RLLVVDDDPTSQ
+503 RLLVVDDDPTSL

-521 LARAGHQV
+521 LARAGHEV

-545 ARFDAVLL
+545 TRFDAVLL
-553 DLHLPRMSGL
+553 DLQLPQMSGL

-579 AASARSGTVRA
+579 AASARSGTVRS
-590 GTRTHLIALTASALE
+590 GTRTHLIALTASARE
-605 EDRRQALQSGFD
+605 EDRRQALQAGFD
-617 VFLTKPL
+617 LFLTKPL
-624 RVVELEGVLERLAAL
+624 RVVELEGALERLVAL